1 MVEKN
6 YTNSYLLLKLPFEL
20 FFNPLE
26 RNFGLKKGYWF
37 DSLQILLLCKVF
49 QPRAEA
55 SHH

>member
-37 DSLQILLLCKVF
+37 DSLQILLLCKEF